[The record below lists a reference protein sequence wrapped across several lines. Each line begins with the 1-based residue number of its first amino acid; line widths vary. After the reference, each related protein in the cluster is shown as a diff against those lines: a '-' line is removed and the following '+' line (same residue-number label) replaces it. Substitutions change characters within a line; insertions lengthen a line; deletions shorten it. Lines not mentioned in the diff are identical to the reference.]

1 MSKKVRRE
9 SKQILQPPRPP
20 VKPASL
26 YSLKQNLILGLL
38 LLVFTLAVYQPALNG
53 KQLWDDDAHITK
65 TELRSP
71 GGLARI
77 WTELGATQQY
87 YPLMHSVFWLEYQL
101 WGDSTLGY
109 HVVNI
114 LLHFISALLLMCIL
128 RRLKIP
134 GAWFA
139 GAIFALHPVQVESVA
154 WITELK
160 NTLSGVFCLSAV
172 LAYLKYDQQR
182 GKRAYALA
190 LGFFILGLMSK
201 SVIATLPVSL
211 LAVIWWK
218 RGKIDWKH
226 DVVPLLPFFIVGI
239 ASGIFTAWMEQ
250 KIVGA
255 EGSEFNFS
263 IIERCLIA
271 GRAVWFYLSKIFV
284 PADLIFIYPRWN
296 VSQAVWWQ
304 YVFPVAAL
312 ILAGVLWSLRKRSR
326 APVAALLCF
335 TATLFPALGFF
346 NVYPFRYSFV
356 ADHFQYLACIG
367 PIALAAGTVSASGL
381 LKGNRCLML
390 SVAVLLALGVLTWRQ
405 SGMYADPE
413 TLYRTTIR
421 ENPACWLAHTNLG
434 VLLAAS
440 DRTDEAM
447 VHYRKA
453 LAIKPGYAESYFIL
467 AIALADRGQVDEAIA
482 HCRKALEIKP
492 DYAEA
497 HYSFGNIL
505 ADRGQVDEA
514 IAHYR
519 KALAIKPDY
528 AEAHCNLGLA
538 LAGRGQVDEAIAH
551 YRKALVIKPDDVE
564 SHNNF
569 GNILADR
576 GQVDE
581 AIAHYR
587 KALEIKPDYAEA
599 YYNFGNILADRGQV
613 DEAIAHYRKAL
624 EIKPDF
630 FDARRN
636 LEISRSMR

>member
-20 VKPASL
+20 VKPASV
-26 YSLKQNLILGLL
+26 YSLKQDLILGLL

-65 TELRSP
+65 IELRSP
-71 GGLARI
+71 GGLVRI
-77 WTELGATQQY
+77 WTEIGATQQY
-87 YPLMHSVFWLEYQL
+87 YPLLHSVFWLEYQL

-271 GRAVWFYLSKIFV
+271 GRAVWFYLSKLFW
-284 PADLIFIYPRWN
+284 PADLIFIYPRWT

-304 YVFPVAAL
+304 YVFPVSGL
-312 ILAGVLWSLRKRSR
+312 LLAGVLLWLRSRSR
-326 APVAALLCF
+326 APLAAFLCF
-335 TATLFPALGFF
+335 TAALFPVLGFF
-346 NVYPFRYSFV
+346 NVYPFRYSLV
-356 ADHFQYLACIG
+356 ADHFQYLACIA
-367 PIALAAGTVSASGL
+367 PIVLAAGAVSSL
-381 LKGNRCLML
+381 NSLKGYRQVVLGM
-390 SVAVLLALGVLTWRQ
+390 AVLLVLGVLTWKQ
-405 SGMYADPE
+405 SGMYADAE

-421 ENPACWLAHTNLG
+421 KNPACWMAHTQIAKLFAKTG
-434 VLLAAS
+434 
-440 DRTDEAM
+440 RKDEAM
-447 VHYRKA
+447 DHFQKA
-453 LAIKPGYAESYFIL
+453 LEVRPNNLGAHNRLGILLAESG
-467 AIALADRGQVDEAIA
+467 RVDEAIE
-482 HCRKALEIKP
+482 HFQKALKISPK
-492 DYAEA
+492 DA
-497 HYSFGNIL
+497 NVLNNL
-505 ADRGQVDEA
+505 AVAYEQKGQLNDAIPLFQKALPLAKSAGDEA
-514 IAHYR
+514 
-519 KALAIKPDY
+519 LAK
-528 AEAHCNLGLA
+528 
-538 LAGRGQVDEAIAH
+538 
-551 YRKALVIKPDDVE
+551 
-564 SHNNF
+564 
-569 GNILADR
+569 
-576 GQVDE
+576 
-581 AIAHYR
+581 
-587 KALEIKPDYAEA
+587 
-599 YYNFGNILADRGQV
+599 
-613 DEAIAHYRKAL
+613 
-624 EIKPDF
+624 
-630 FDARRN
+630 
-636 LEISRSMR
+636 EISARLENDKLIRSFKKSP